1 MDFGRP
7 SEKICTAVFIIMGF
21 WDDRSTHDELKIPE
35 IIMPIVRSHDHS
47 AHSTQF
53 NSVEISY
60 KNTLM

>member
-21 WDDRSTHDELKIPE
+21 WDDRLTHDELKIPE
-35 IIMPIVRSHDHS
+35 IIMLIVRSHDHS

-53 NSVEISY
+53 NYS
-60 KNTLM
+60 K